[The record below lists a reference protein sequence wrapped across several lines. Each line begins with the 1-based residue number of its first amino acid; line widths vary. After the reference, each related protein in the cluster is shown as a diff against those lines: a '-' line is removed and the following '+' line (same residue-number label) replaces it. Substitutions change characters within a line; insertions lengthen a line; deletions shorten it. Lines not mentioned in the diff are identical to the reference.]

1 MARLTRKSVVT
12 LPIYTENTLVTTSLK
27 SLPAWNFTYQTLGA
41 TMLDARPYI
50 GQFQPDAP
58 YIGDKFTQ
66 LGFSFNLYGQSATG
80 VPYHFTPVLRA
91 AGFDY
96 DITTGGTAAL
106 GDLHID
112 GETPDG
118 DTVTFPC
125 RINVDGYEQIS
136 FNNVADLDI
145 EFSAGQI
152 PTVNARLLGH
162 IGVGHAASVVTAST
176 AQTALQTLLTPTPS
190 KLMGGT
196 IGGVSGLTIAK
207 FTYALNN
214 RLSPRMDVN
223 GVEGRSQTQIVD
235 RNPSGMLYVEVTDI
249 STFNPETIWSART
262 STACAFTHNDGGA
275 AWDEIAVGWTC
286 YFSDVPQKVDVDGVL
301 CWEIPFVQHPSSG
314 PLTLVW
320 SDN

>member
-12 LPIYTENTLVTTSLK
+12 FPIYTDNTLAATSLK

-66 LGFSFNLYGQSATG
+66 VGFSFHLYGQSATG
-80 VPYHFTPVLRA
+80 VPYHFAPVLRA

-96 DITTGGTAAL
+96 TITTAGAAAL
-106 GDLHID
+106 GDPHID

-118 DTVTFPC
+118 NTTTFPC
-125 RINVDGYEQIS
+125 RINVDGLEQIS
-136 FNNVADLDI
+136 FNNVADLDF
-145 EFSAGQI
+145 EFTAGQI

-162 IGVGHAASVVTAST
+162 IGVGHAASVITAATS
-176 AQTALQTLLTPTPS
+176 QTAMQTLLTPVPC
-190 KLMGGT
+190 KLMAGT
-196 IGGVSGLTIAK
+196 IGGVSGLTVAK

-214 RLSPRMDVN
+214 KLSPRMDVN

-235 RNPSGMLYVEVTDI
+235 RNPSGELYVEVTDLA
-249 STFNPETIWSART
+249 TFNPETVWSGRT
-262 STACAFTHNDGGA
+262 STACAFTHNDGGTVF
-275 AWDEIAVGWTC
+275 DEIAIGWTC
-286 YFSDVPQKVDVDGVL
+286 YPSDVPTKEDVDGVM
-301 CWEIPFVQHPSSG
+301 CWRLPFVQRPDSG
-314 PLTLVW
+314 PFTLTW